1 MNNDELLEFVED
13 SRQSLYVVKNGF
25 FVKTDEKWEKV
36 RYVEILWVRAFENG
50 SVVFLTDGK
59 SLMVNHRL
67 WRIEDILQDHANFV
81 RINRS
86 EIVNL
91 NAIDGFEGNCYYIG
105 KNPLYATGVYR
116 QRMEGVFVK
125 AAIKRG
131 QKSLLILLSVSRLGR
146 RPRRS
151 SNDDVKIRK
160 SRPGAFS

>member
-1 MNNDELLEFVED
+1 MVFPSDETIISSPRKAFSCIILLSAIDLTFLSSFSYV
-13 SRQSLYVVKNGF
+13 SLHFQHVKEHLHNTYV
-25 FVKTDEKWEKV
+25 TW
-36 RYVEILWVRAFENG
+36 I
-50 SVVFLTDGK
+50 
-59 SLMVNHRL
+59 
-67 WRIEDILQDHANFV
+67 ANFV

-91 NAIDGFEGNCYYIG
+91 DVIDGFEGNCYYIG

-116 QRMEGVFVK
+116 QRMEGVFIK

-151 SNDDVKIRK
+151 S
-160 SRPGAFS
+160 SSYTPCA

>member
-1 MNNDELLEFVED
+1 MNNDELLEFVEV
-13 SRQSLYVVKNGF
+13 STQSLYVVRDGF

-36 RYVEILWVRAFENG
+36 RYDEILWVRAFENG

-67 WRIEDILQDHANFV
+67 WRIEEILQDHANFV

-116 QRMEGVFVK
+116 QRMEGVFIK

-146 RPRRS
+146 RPRQS
-151 SNDDVKIRK
+151 SNDVKIRK

>member
-1 MNNDELLEFVED
+1 M
-13 SRQSLYVVKNGF
+13 
-25 FVKTDEKWEKV
+25 
-36 RYVEILWVRAFENG
+36 
-50 SVVFLTDGK
+50 
-59 SLMVNHRL
+59 
-67 WRIEDILQDHANFV
+67 

-91 NAIDGFEGNCYYIG
+91 NAVDGFEGNCYYVG
-105 KNPLYATGVYR
+105 KNPLYATGDYR

-151 SNDDVKIRK
+151 SSDVRQKEAARK
-160 SRPGAFS
+160 PIHKDSQTAWSCLL